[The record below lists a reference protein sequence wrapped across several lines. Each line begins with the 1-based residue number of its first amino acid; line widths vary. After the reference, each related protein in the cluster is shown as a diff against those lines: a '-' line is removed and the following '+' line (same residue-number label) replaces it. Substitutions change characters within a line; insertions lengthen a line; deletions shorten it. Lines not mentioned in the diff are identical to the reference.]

1 MKKFRPRHKEY
12 MCMVAD
18 GDFISY
24 LRHIKNDATGE
35 YYSVTFI

>member
-1 MKKFRPRHKEY
+1 MG
-12 MCMVAD
+12 MVAD

-24 LRHIKNDATGE
+24 LRHNKNNATGE